1 MDLINTQILSK
12 IKRNEFN
19 VPFEGQK
26 ITEIIPYINAESYCA
41 MLEFIRSLIIVT
53 ADPKVQI
60 DELGKVTEETI
71 MTKETSNK
79 IKALLKTYWNDTK
92 NYSNKNESPVNLY
105 FTLLEMLLN
114 IDLGNPMV
122 HAIASACL
130 FELVCFSPSE
140 LLANYHD
147 KIAWIESFIYSLKME
162 TRNSMSHILGIVAT
176 ENADKDNTTVV
187 NLLMKFL
194 NILTTKDDQRKMTV
208 EYQHGALMGIGYL
221 LGKLQLRYPL
231 NYRSILKTST
241 IENLYEV
248 LVKTVIEFLN
258 VKSQIIII
266 GACNSLSEICK
277 YSKNSLAFK
286 ENDSNDECAK
296 ELLDKLVKLFNETKD
311 AKIQESIVM
320 TLAFLGLGTPS
331 LANDVLEN
339 FFTIAEKMSKNVE
352 LLFTL
357 GEAISIIIGGWN
369 STLMDKYIDIS
380 DVQFPMEGHS
390 SQDDKIV
397 ETFLNKCLNDMLKSG
412 RPNRCKIVCIW
423 LLCIVKY
430 TSKLPYI
437 QVSFNK

>member
-19 VPFEGQK
+19 IPYEGQR
-26 ITEIIPYINAESYCA
+26 ITEIIPYINAESYCS
-41 MLEFIRSLIIVT
+41 MLEFLRSLIIVA

-79 IKALLKTYWNDTK
+79 IKILLKSYWNETK
-92 NYSNKNESPVNLY
+92 NYSNKEESPINLY
-105 FTLLEMLLN
+105 FSLLEMLLN
-114 IDLGNPMV
+114 VDLGNPMV
-122 HAIASACL
+122 HAVASACL

-140 LLANYHD
+140 LLANYHN
-147 KIAWIESFIYSLKME
+147 KIAWIESFVYSLKME

-176 ENADKDNTTVV
+176 ENAEKDNQTVV

-194 NILTTKDDQRKMTV
+194 DILISKDDQKKMSV

-221 LGKLQLRYPL
+221 IGKLQLRYPSTFR
-231 NYRSILKTST
+231 NILKTNT
-241 IENLYEV
+241 NDNIYET
-248 LVKTVIEFLN
+248 LVTAVINCLN
-258 VKSQIIII
+258 IKSQIINI
-266 GACNSLSEICK
+266 GVCNSLSEICK
-277 YSKNSLAFK
+277 YSINPLTLKETDTKN
-286 ENDSNDECAK
+286 ETAK
-296 ELLDKLVKLFNETKD
+296 DLLDKLIKIFNETKD
-311 AKIQESIVM
+311 AKIQENIVM
-320 TLAFLGLGTPS
+320 TLAFIALGTPA
-331 LANDVLEN
+331 LANDILEN

-380 DVQFPMEGHS
+380 DVQFPIEGHS
-390 SQDDKIV
+390 HQDDKIV
-397 ETFLNKCLNDMLKSG
+397 ETFLDKCLNDMLKSG

-437 QVSFNK
+437 QVSF